1 MEIAALEVKER
12 SELGRTRVERLR
24 TAGYVPAVLYGM
36 KKGTASLSVAGHE
49 FSKLVHSHHKLF
61 ALQWPNGSKEDAFLQ
76 ALHWDPISDVIL
88 HADFK
93 RIDLHNKM
101 QTQVDLA
108 FFGQPKGLA
117 KNGMFET
124 TMQHLTIECLPH
136 DLPESIR
143 VVINNL
149 DVGDALYVRDLT
161 LPPGVIVVEDS
172 ALLVCQC
179 KLRIETPEPT
189 AEGAAAAASPTEPE
203 LIKPERKV
211 EEEPAE

>member
-12 SELGRTRVERLR
+12 SEMGRSRVERLR
-24 TAGYVPAVLYGM
+24 LQGFLPAVLYGM
-36 KKGTASLSVAGHE
+36 KKDTTALSVAGHE

-61 ALQWPNGSKEDAFLQ
+61 ELHWPNGSKEDAFLQ
-76 ALHWDPISDVIL
+76 ALHWDPISDLIL

-101 QTQVDLA
+101 RTQVDLA

-124 TMQHLTIECLPH
+124 TMQRLAIECLPH

-161 LPPGVIVVEDS
+161 LPPGVVVVDDA

-189 AEGAAAAASPTEPE
+189 AEAATAAAPTEPE
-203 LIKPERKV
+203 LIVRERKV